1 MSGGDDRHG
10 KGPVEEAP
18 EEDKFPEGLRVLA
31 VDNDPVFLRVLGFL
45 LRVCK
50 YKATTVTDA
59 RMALDMLREGGEE
72 QFDLVI
78 TDLHMPNMDGFKL
91 LEIIGLEM
99 DLPVIMLSMNGEKET
114 VYKGIL
120 HGACDYLVKP
130 VKIKELKNIWQHVA
144 RKNQVA
150 MNHDSS
156 ESDDDADQRM
166 VQPVTVVHG
175 QGGAKKSNKRSKN
188 KKNGVHD
195 SYKNRRIP
203 TTQKKPRVSWTGA
216 LHNRF
221 IKAVNRLGVDK
232 AVPKAIL
239 RMMNVKN
246 LSRESVASHLQK
258 YRHFLKWVGE
268 EPEKYNPVVDSS
280 NEMDMNPPIQPSSVV
295 CCCGSNIPCSA
306 PSTIGPHGLSIQP
319 SNRSMGN
326 GRSMARNAAA
336 WQPETSR
343 RRASDRPMLDV
354 FHPNRSTKAYVGV
367 LREKLLEASS
377 MVPASHP
384 SNSSVEEMSD
394 GEPATNQFPV
404 QVQPPEL
411 ISQNV
416 EPSSFPGPMNGAP
429 VVVPTQANMLQI
441 NQLPSF
447 GASPGQMV
455 VFQNG
460 QQNQMAGIFSNNNNA
475 TTPVAG
481 FSEQMMPFFNIASNR
496 GPVEMTQMMV
506 SGGSASSPFPSLGTG
521 SSVGPPPS
529 QMANG
534 GGISSSL
541 PILRD
546 NSVRPEDGGDASG
559 ILPMQDGPA
568 DQQSPGDDQLTPS
581 TDLLLQQIFSSMVNQ
596 DINPD
601 DAFFGEE
608 Y

>member
-10 KGPVEEAP
+10 KGPAEEAP
-18 EEDKFPEGLRVLA
+18 EEDKFPEGMRVLA
-31 VDNDPVFLRVLGFL
+31 VDDDPVYLRVLGFL

-50 YKATTVTDA
+50 YKATTVTNA
-59 RMALDMLREGGEE
+59 RTALEMLREGGEE

-78 TDLHMPNMDGFKL
+78 TDLHMPDMDGFKL

-99 DLPVIMLSMNGEKET
+99 DLPVIMLSANGEKET
-114 VYKGIL
+114 VYKGII

-150 MNHDSS
+150 MNHDNN
-156 ESDDDADQRM
+156 ESDDDAYHRM

-188 KKNGVHD
+188 KKNGGHD
-195 SYKNRRIP
+195 SYKNRKVP
-203 TTQKKPRVSWTGA
+203 TTEKKPRVSWTGA

-221 IKAVNRLGVDK
+221 IEAVNRLGVDR

-246 LSRESVASHLQK
+246 LSRESVASHLQ
-258 YRHFLKWVGE
+258 YRHFLK
-268 EPEKYNPVVDSS
+268 S
-280 NEMDMNPPIQPSSVV
+280 
-295 CCCGSNIPCSA
+295 SA
-306 PSTIGPHGLSIQP
+306 PSTIGPHGMSIQP

-326 GRSMARNAAA
+326 GRSMARNSAA

-367 LREKLLEASS
+367 LREKLLEARS

-384 SNSSVEEMSD
+384 SNSYVEEMPD
-394 GEPATNQFPV
+394 GEPATNQFLV

-416 EPSSFPGPMNGAP
+416 EPSSFPGPMNEAP
-429 VVVPTQANMLQI
+429 VVVPAQANVLQM
-441 NQLPSF
+441 PSF
-447 GASPGQMV
+447 GASPSQMAV
-455 VFQNG
+455 FQFQNG
-460 QQNQMAGIFSNNNNA
+460 QQNQMAGIFRNNNNA

-481 FSEQMMPFFNIASNR
+481 FSEKMMPLFNIASNT
-496 GPVEMTQMMV
+496 GPVKMTQMMV

-529 QMANG
+529 QMTNG
-534 GGISSSL
+534 GGISSTL
-541 PILRD
+541 PVLRD
-546 NSVRPEDGGDASG
+546 NSVGLEDGRDASG

-568 DQQSPGDDQLTPS
+568 DQQSPRDDQLTPS
-581 TDLLLQQIFSSMVNQ
+581 TDLLLQQTFSSMVNQ